1 MNTQRAQEILDQFA
15 GKKVLVVGDV
25 MLDEYV
31 WGRVSRVSPEAP
43 VMVVD
48 ADSHTFVPGGAA
60 NVVNNVCA
68 LGAKALIAG
77 IIGEDGAATTLKEK
91 LAEEGADVAGL
102 VAVADRPTTMKTRV
116 IAHTQQGSQQV
127 VRVDH
132 ERRDGISADV
142 QARVQAYLDAAIP
155 DCDALLLS
163 DYQKGL
169 LVRDLVAKTVEA
181 GRRQSKV
188 VTGNLKPKGIA
199 GHCRL
204 TMITLNVF
212 EAGEASGLMLG
223 DGDGGEEGN
232 LREAGRMLLRK
243 SGADNVLITR
253 GAHGLTLFGPDN
265 QVVSLPAHPVEVF
278 DGTGAG
284 DTTITTLTLALASG
298 ATPIEAVT
306 LANAAGAVVVRKL
319 GVATATRDEILAQ
332 VRADES
338 PLP

>member
-1 MNTQRAQEILDQFA
+1 MNAERAKEILDQFE
-15 GKKVLVVGDV
+15 GKRVLVVGDV

-43 VMVVD
+43 VMIVD
-48 ADSHTFVPGGAA
+48 AESHTFVPGGAA

-68 LGAKALIAG
+68 LGGCALIAG
-77 IIGEDGAATTLKEK
+77 IVGEDGAAATLKEK

-102 VAVADRPTTMKTRV
+102 VAVRNRPTTLKTRV
-116 IAHTQQGSQQV
+116 IAHTQQGAQQV

-132 ERRDGISADV
+132 ERRDAISAEV
-142 QARVQAYLDAAIP
+142 QTELLAYLQSAITG
-155 DCDALLLS
+155 CDALLLS

-169 LVRDLVAKTVEA
+169 LVQDLVAAAVKQ
-181 GRRQSKV
+181 GRSEGKV
-188 VTGNLKPKGIA
+188 VTGNLKPKNIGS
-199 GHCRL
+199 HCRL

-212 EAGEASGLMLG
+212 EAAEASGLLLG
-223 DGDGGEEGN
+223 DGGTDSGT
-232 LREAGRMLLRK
+232 LHEAGRMLLRQ

-253 GAHGLTLFGPDN
+253 GAHGLSLFSADGAVFD
-265 QVVSLPAHPVEVF
+265 LPAHPVEVF

-298 ATPIEAVT
+298 ATPQEAVT

-319 GVATATRDEILAQ
+319 GVATATRDEIWER
-332 VRADES
+332 VKE
-338 PLP
+338 

>member
-1 MNTQRAQEILDQFA
+1 MNAERAEEILDQFE
-15 GKKVLVVGDV
+15 GKRILVVGDV

-43 VMVVD
+43 VMIVD

-68 LGAKALIAG
+68 LGGKALIAG
-77 IIGEDGAATTLKEK
+77 IVGEDGAATMLKEK
-91 LAEEGADVAGL
+91 LLEEGADVAGL
-102 VAVADRPTTMKTRV
+102 VAVKERPTTLKTRV
-116 IAHTQQGSQQV
+116 IAHTQQGAQQV

-132 ERRDGISADV
+132 EQRDAIGADV
-142 QARVQAYLDAAIP
+142 QASLLSFLNGVMG

-169 LVRDLVAKTVEA
+169 LGRDLVKSVVQTGRTA
-181 GRRQSKV
+181 GKV
-188 VTGNLKPKGIA
+188 MTGNLKPKGI
-199 GHCRL
+199 GSHCRL
-204 TMITLNVF
+204 TMMTLNVF
-212 EAGEASGLMLG
+212 EAGEASGLLLG
-223 DGDGGEEGN
+223 DGGSDLGT

-243 SGADNVLITR
+243 SGAENVLITR
-253 GAHGLTLFGPDN
+253 GAHGLSLFSADGEYFE
-265 QVVSLPAHPVEVF
+265 LPAHPVEVF

-298 ATPIEAVT
+298 ATPAEAVT

-319 GVATATRDEILAQ
+319 GVATATRAEILDC
-332 VRADES
+332 VRE
-338 PLP
+338 

>member
-1 MNTQRAQEILDQFA
+1 
-15 GKKVLVVGDV
+15 

-43 VMVVD
+43 VMIVD

-68 LGAKALIAG
+68 LGGRALIAG
-77 IIGEDGAATTLKEK
+77 ILGEDSAAVTLREK
-91 LAEEGADVAGL
+91 LIEEGADVAGL
-102 VAVADRPTTMKTRV
+102 VAVRDRPTTLKTRV
-116 IAHTQQGSQQV
+116 IAHTQQGAQQV

-132 ERRDGISADV
+132 ERRDPVSADV
-142 QARVQAYLDAAIP
+142 QASLLHYLAGAVAG
-155 DCDALLLS
+155 CDALLLS

-169 LVRDLVAKTVEA
+169 LGRDLVKSVVQTGRDA
-181 GRRQSKV
+181 GKV
-188 VTGNLKPKGIA
+188 LTGNLKPKGIG

-212 EAGEASGLMLG
+212 EAGEASGLLLG
-223 DGDGGEEGN
+223 DGSGSDPGT
-232 LREAGRMLLRK
+232 LHEAGRMLLRK

-253 GAHGLTLFGPDN
+253 GAHGLSLFSADGGEF
-265 QVVSLPAHPVEVF
+265 VLPAHPVEVF

-284 DTTITTLTLALASG
+284 DTTITTLTLALAAG
-298 ATPIEAVT
+298 ATPPEAVT

-319 GVATATRDEILAQ
+319 GVATATRAEILDC
-332 VRADES
+332 VRE
-338 PLP
+338 

>member
-1 MNTQRAQEILDQFA
+1 MNTQRAQEILDQFDD
-15 GKKVLVVGDV
+15 KKVLVVGDV

-77 IIGEDGAATTLKEK
+77 IIGEDGAAATLKEK

-102 VAVADRPTTMKTRV
+102 VAVAGRPTTLKTRV

-132 ERRDGISADV
+132 EQRNGIGADV
-142 QARVQAYLDAAIP
+142 QARVQAYLDAVVP
-155 DCDALLLS
+155 GCDALLLS

-169 LVRDLVAKTVEA
+169 LVRDLVARTVET
-181 GRRQSKV
+181 GRGHGKV

-212 EAGEASGLMLG
+212 EASEASGLILG
-223 DGDGGEEGN
+223 DGGGDEGT

-243 SGADNVLITR
+243 SGADNVLVTR
-253 GAHGLTLFGPDN
+253 GAHGLTLFGADGL
-265 QVVSLPAHPVEVF
+265 VVSMPAHPVEVF

-284 DTTITTLTLALASG
+284 DTTITTLTLALAAG
-298 ATPIEAVT
+298 ATPEEAVT

-319 GVATATRDEILAQ
+319 GVATATREEILAQ
-332 VRADES
+332 VAAEG
-338 PLP
+338 

>member
-1 MNTQRAQEILDQFA
+1 MQTQRAQEILDGFE
-15 GKKVLVVGDV
+15 GKKILVVGDV

-68 LGAKALIAG
+68 LGATALIAG
-77 IIGEDGAATTLKEK
+77 IIGQDGAAETLKEK

-102 VAVADRPTTMKTRV
+102 VAVAGRPTTLKTRV
-116 IAHTQQGSQQV
+116 IAHTQQGAQQV

-132 ERRDGISADV
+132 ERRDAIDGDV
-142 QARVQAYLDAAIP
+142 QARVLDFLRGAIP
-155 DCDALLLS
+155 GCDAVLLS

-169 LVRDLVAKTVEA
+169 LVRALVEETVKA
-181 GRRQSKV
+181 GRGQGKV
-188 VTGNLKPKGIA
+188 LTGNLKPKGIA
-199 GHCRL
+199 GHCKL

-212 EAGEASGLMLG
+212 EAAEASGLILG
-223 DGDGGEEGN
+223 DGGGADEGN
-232 LREAGRMLLRK
+232 LRDAGRMLLRK

-253 GAHGLTLFGPDN
+253 GAHGLTLFGAGN
-265 QVVSLPAHPVEVF
+265 AVFHQAAHPVEVF

-284 DTTITTLTLALASG
+284 DTTITTLTLALAAG
-298 ATPIEAVT
+298 ASPEEAVT

-319 GVATATRDEILAQ
+319 GVATATRAEILSQVAAQ
-332 VRADES
+332 G
-338 PLP
+338 

>member
-1 MNTQRAQEILDQFA
+1 MNTQRAQEILDNFI
-15 GKKVLVVGDV
+15 GKKILVVGDV
-25 MLDEYV
+25 MLDEYI

-68 LGAKALIAG
+68 LGAKALISG
-77 IIGEDGAATTLKEK
+77 IIGEDGAATTLREK

-102 VAVADRPTTMKTRV
+102 VAVAERPTTLKTRV

-132 ERRDGISADV
+132 ERRDSIGAEV
-142 QARVQAYLDAAIP
+142 QARVLAYLQAAIP
-155 DCDALLLS
+155 GCDALLLS

-169 LVRDLVAKTVEA
+169 LVRDVVSTAVDA
-181 GRRQSKV
+181 GRRHGKV

-212 EAGEASGLMLG
+212 EASEASGLILG
-223 DGDGGEEGN
+223 DDGGDEGT

-243 SGADNVLITR
+243 SGADNVLVTR
-253 GAHGLTLFGPDN
+253 GAHGLTLFGADGL
-265 QVVSLPAHPVEVF
+265 VVSMPAHPVEVF

-284 DTTITTLTLALASG
+284 DTTITTLTLALAAG
-298 ATPIEAVT
+298 ATPLEAVT

-319 GVATATRDEILAQ
+319 GVATATREEILAQ
-332 VRADES
+332 VTAE
-338 PLP
+338 

>member
-1 MNTQRAQEILDQFA
+1 MNTQRAQEILDGFV

-48 ADSHTFVPGGAA
+48 ADNHTFVPGGAA

-68 LGAKALIAG
+68 LGATALIAG
-77 IIGEDGAATTLKEK
+77 IIGEDNAATTLKEK
-91 LAEEGADVAGL
+91 LTEEGADVAGL

-132 ERRDGISADV
+132 ERRDGIGAEV
-142 QARVQAYLDAAIP
+142 QARVQSYLDAAIP
-155 DCDALLLS
+155 GCDALLLS

-181 GRRQSKV
+181 GRRHGKV
-188 VTGNLKPKGIA
+188 MTGNLKPKGIG

-204 TMITLNVF
+204 TMLTLNVF
-212 EAGEASGLMLG
+212 EAGEASDLILG
-223 DGDGGEEGN
+223 DGGGDEGN

-243 SGADNVLITR
+243 SGAENVLITR
-253 GAHGLTLFGPDN
+253 GAHGLTLFGPDKL
-265 QVVSLPAHPVEVF
+265 VVTLPAHPVEVF

-298 ATPIEAVT
+298 ATPLEAVM

-319 GVATATRDEILAQ
+319 GVATATREEILAQ
-332 VRADES
+332 VA
-338 PLP
+338 

>member
-1 MNTQRAQEILDQFA
+1 MNAERAQEILDNFA
-15 GKKVLVVGDV
+15 GKRILVVGDV

-43 VMVVD
+43 VMIVD

-68 LGAKALIAG
+68 LDAKALIAG
-77 IIGEDGAATTLKEK
+77 IIGEDSAAVILKEK
-91 LAEEGADVAGL
+91 LMEEGADVAGL
-102 VAVADRPTTMKTRV
+102 VAVLERPTTLKTRV
-116 IAHTQQGSQQV
+116 IAHTQQGAQQV

-132 ERRDGISADV
+132 ERRDAV
-142 QARVQAYLDAAIP
+142 NAETQKNLLAFLQEAIAG
-155 DCDALLLS
+155 CDALLLS

-169 LVRDLVAKTVEA
+169 LIRDFVASVVQQ
-181 GRRQSKV
+181 GRAQSKV
-188 VTGNLKPKGIA
+188 ITGNLKPKGI
-199 GHCRL
+199 GSHCRM

-212 EAGEASGLMLG
+212 EAAEASGLLLG
-223 DGDGGEEGN
+223 DGGSDPGT
-232 LREAGRMLLRK
+232 LHEAGRMILRK

-253 GAHGLTLFGPDN
+253 GAHGLSLFSSDGTTFD
-265 QVVSLPAHPVEVF
+265 LPAHPVEVF

-298 ATPIEAVT
+298 ATPQEAVT

-319 GVATATRDEILAQ
+319 GVATATRAEILEQ
-332 VRADES
+332 VRE
-338 PLP
+338 

>member
-1 MNTQRAQEILDQFA
+1 MNTNRAKEILDSFE
-15 GKKVLVVGDV
+15 GKQILVVGDV

-43 VMVVD
+43 VMIVD

-68 LGAKALIAG
+68 LGAKAVIAG
-77 IIGEDGAATTLKEK
+77 IVGEDSAAATLKEK
-91 LAEEGADVAGL
+91 LIEEGADVAGL
-102 VAVADRPTTMKTRV
+102 VAVRERPTTLKTRV
-116 IAHTQQGSQQV
+116 IAHTQQGAQQV

-132 ERRDGISADV
+132 ERRDAISADV
-142 QARVQAYLDAAIP
+142 AESLLRFLSSAIGN
-155 DCDALLLS
+155 CDALLLS

-169 LVRDLVAKTVEA
+169 LGRELVKSVVQTARDA
-181 GRRQSKV
+181 GKV
-188 VTGNLKPKGIA
+188 ITGNLKPKGIG

-204 TMITLNVF
+204 TMMTLNVF
-212 EAGEASGLMLG
+212 EAGEASGLLLG
-223 DGDGGEEGN
+223 DGGSDPGT

-243 SGADNVLITR
+243 SGAENVLITR
-253 GAHGLTLFGPDN
+253 GSHGLSLFSNDDTYFE
-265 QVVSLPAHPVEVF
+265 LPAHPVEVF

-298 ATPIEAVT
+298 AAPAEAVT

-319 GVATATRDEILAQ
+319 GVATATRAEILDCM
-332 VRADES
+332 RE
-338 PLP
+338 

>member
-1 MNTQRAQEILDQFA
+1 MNTQRAQEILDGFV

-48 ADSHTFVPGGAA
+48 ADNHTFVPGGAA

-68 LGAKALIAG
+68 LGATALIAG
-77 IIGEDGAATTLKEK
+77 IIGEDNAATTLKEK
-91 LAEEGADVAGL
+91 LTEEGADVAGL

-132 ERRDGISADV
+132 ERRDGIGAEV
-142 QARVQAYLDAAIP
+142 QARVQSYLDAAIP
-155 DCDALLLS
+155 GCDALLLS

-181 GRRQSKV
+181 GRRHGKV
-188 VTGNLKPKGIA
+188 MTGNLKPKGIG

-204 TMITLNVF
+204 TMLTLNVF
-212 EAGEASGLMLG
+212 EAGEASGLILG
-223 DGDGGEEGN
+223 DGGGDEGN
-232 LREAGRMLLRK
+232 LREAVRMLLRK
-243 SGADNVLITR
+243 SGAENVLITR
-253 GAHGLTLFGPDN
+253 GAHGLTLFGPD
-265 QVVSLPAHPVEVF
+265 QLVVTLPAHPVEVF

-298 ATPIEAVT
+298 ATPLEAVM

-319 GVATATRDEILAQ
+319 GVATATREEILAQ
-332 VRADES
+332 VA
-338 PLP
+338 

>member
-1 MNTQRAQEILDQFA
+1 MNAERAKEILDNFTN
-15 GKKVLVVGDV
+15 KRVLVVGDV

-43 VMVVD
+43 VMIVD

-68 LGAKALIAG
+68 LGAKAVIAG
-77 IIGEDGAATTLKEK
+77 IVGEDTAAGTLKEK
-91 LAEEGADVAGL
+91 LKEEGADVAGL
-102 VAVADRPTTMKTRV
+102 VAVSERPTTLKTRV
-116 IAHTQQGSQQV
+116 IAHTQQGAQQV

-132 ERRDGISADV
+132 ERRDAISAEV
-142 QARVQAYLDAAIP
+142 QTKLLAFLGKAISG
-155 DCDALLLS
+155 CDALLLS

-169 LVRDLVAKTVEA
+169 LVRDLVASVVKQ
-181 GRRQSKV
+181 GRAEGKV
-188 VTGNLKPKGIA
+188 ITGNLKPKGI
-199 GHCRL
+199 GSHCRL

-212 EAGEASGLMLG
+212 EAGEASGLLLG
-223 DGDGGEEGN
+223 DGGSDSGT
-232 LREAGRMLLRK
+232 LHEAGRMLLRK

-253 GAHGLTLFGPDN
+253 GAHGLSLFSSDGEVFD
-265 QVVSLPAHPVEVF
+265 LPAHPVEVF

-298 ATPIEAVT
+298 ATPQEAVT

-319 GVATATRDEILAQ
+319 GVATATRDEIWERVQ
-332 VRADES
+332 E
-338 PLP
+338 

>member
-1 MNTQRAQEILDQFA
+1 MNPQRAQEILDQFQ

-31 WGRVSRVSPEAP
+31 WGKVSRVSPEAP

-91 LAEEGADVAGL
+91 LVEEGADITGLISVAE
-102 VAVADRPTTMKTRV
+102 RPTTLKTRV
-116 IAHTQQGSQQV
+116 IAHTQQGAQQV
-127 VRVDH
+127 LRVDH
-132 ERRDGISADV
+132 ERRDGIGAEV
-142 QARVQAYLDAAIP
+142 QARVMTFLAAAIP
-155 DCDALLLS
+155 ECDAVLLS

-169 LVRDLVAKTVEA
+169 LVRGLVQSVVEA
-181 GRRQSKV
+181 GRRHGKV
-188 VTGNLKPKGIA
+188 MTGNLKPKGIA

-212 EAGEASGLMLG
+212 EAGEASGLLLG
-223 DGDGGEEGN
+223 DGGGDEGT

-253 GAHGLTLFGPDN
+253 GAHGLTLFSADGE
-265 QVVSLPAHPVEVF
+265 VFHLPAHPVEVF

-284 DTTITTLTLALASG
+284 DTTITTLTLALAAG
-298 ATPIEAVT
+298 ASPEEAVT

-319 GVATATRDEILAQ
+319 GVATATRAEILAQ
-332 VRADES
+332 AAAE
-338 PLP
+338 

>member
-1 MNTQRAQEILDQFA
+1 MNAERAREILDRFA
-15 GKKVLVVGDV
+15 DKRVLVVGDV

-43 VMVVD
+43 VMIVD

-68 LGAKALIAG
+68 LGGRALIAG
-77 IIGEDGAATTLKEK
+77 IVGEDGAAATLKEK
-91 LAEEGADVAGL
+91 LREEGADVAGL
-102 VAVADRPTTMKTRV
+102 VAVRDRPTTLKTRV
-116 IAHTQQGSQQV
+116 IAHTQQGAQQV

-132 ERRDGISADV
+132 ERRDPISADV
-142 QARVQAYLDAAIP
+142 QASLMSFLNGAIK

-169 LVRDLVAKTVEA
+169 LGRDLVKTA
-181 GRRQSKV
+181 IQTGRTQGKV
-188 VTGNLKPKGIA
+188 MTGNLKPKGI
-199 GHCRL
+199 GSHCRL
-204 TMITLNVF
+204 TMMTLNVF
-212 EAGEASGLMLG
+212 EAAEASGLLLG
-223 DGDGGEEGN
+223 DGGGSDLGT
-232 LREAGRMLLRK
+232 LREAGLMLLRK

-253 GAHGLTLFGPDN
+253 GAHGLSLFSADGKYFE
-265 QVVSLPAHPVEVF
+265 LPAHPVEVF

-298 ATPIEAVT
+298 ATPAEAVT

-319 GVATATRDEILAQ
+319 GVATATRAEILDCVQ
-332 VRADES
+332 E
-338 PLP
+338 

>member
-1 MNTQRAQEILDQFA
+1 MNAERAKEILDNFTDKQ
-15 GKKVLVVGDV
+15 VLVVGDV

-43 VMVVD
+43 VMIVD

-68 LGAKALIAG
+68 LGAKAVIVG
-77 IIGEDGAATTLKEK
+77 IVGEDSAAVTLKEK
-91 LAEEGADVAGL
+91 MAEEGADVAGL
-102 VAVADRPTTMKTRV
+102 VAVSERPTTLKTRV
-116 IAHTQQGSQQV
+116 IAHTQQGAQQV

-132 ERRDGISADV
+132 ERRDAIGAEV
-142 QARVQAYLDAAIP
+142 QAKLLAFLRDAISG
-155 DCDALLLS
+155 CDALLLS

-169 LVRDLVAKTVEA
+169 LVRDLVASVVKQ
-181 GRRQSKV
+181 GRAEGKV
-188 VTGNLKPKGIA
+188 MTGNLKPKGI
-199 GHCRL
+199 GSHCRL
-204 TMITLNVF
+204 TMMTLNVF
-212 EAGEASGLMLG
+212 EAGEASGLLLG
-223 DGDGGEEGN
+223 DGGSDTGT

-253 GAHGLTLFGPDN
+253 GAHGVSLFSSDGDVFN
-265 QVVSLPAHPVEVF
+265 LPAHPVEVF

-298 ATPIEAVT
+298 ATPREAVT

-319 GVATATRDEILAQ
+319 GVATATRDEIWERVQ
-332 VRADES
+332 E
-338 PLP
+338 